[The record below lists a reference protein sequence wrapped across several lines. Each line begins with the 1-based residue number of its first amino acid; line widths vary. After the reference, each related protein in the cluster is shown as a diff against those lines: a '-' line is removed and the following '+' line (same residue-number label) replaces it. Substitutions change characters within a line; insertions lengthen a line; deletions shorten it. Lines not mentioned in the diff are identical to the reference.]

1 MQRQSL
7 GSPGPAVGAGKEEK
21 RRSINGAAGSAVAAP
36 PEKPEAAF
44 DADKLIRTSTRAD
57 RSIHLIPVFTILCLV
72 VLYFFSHEPSHADLQ
87 TFSGSAL
94 RFDTRGTMLPSSS
107 LLYICL
113 VPFCDPSSSSFRCGF
128 GDGEG
133 RRDVSDSRE
142 PSGNEGIGGS
152 EAAAPPKAQE
162 HLALPWFLWGL
173 AEALS

>member
-94 RFDTRGTMLPSSS
+94 RFDTRDAVSGT
-107 LLYICL
+107 
-113 VPFCDPSSSSFRCGF
+113 
-128 GDGEG
+128 EKA
-133 RRDVSDSRE
+133 DVTSAIHESHRGMKA
-142 PSGNEGIGGS
+142 S
-152 EAAAPPKAQE
+152 AAARRLRHRK
-162 HLALPWFLWGL
+162 LK
-173 AEALS
+173 ST